1 LTGRSPGY
9 AGSES
14 YAAFT
19 IVGWAIVC
27 AVAFLLCIVSALIS
41 GTGIVAL
48 LSNPWRG
55 LLPYAVGGSLYGL
68 VQCSFLDLGIRRSF
82 WWVAVTAVGWA
93 LGATIGALLG
103 EPIAATLFPDS
114 GYSGI
119 IMGPRDFAFMLA
131 HGSIGVA
138 VYSIIT
144 ALPIALLLSRR
155 AES

>member
-1 LTGRSPGY
+1 MGRIPGN
-9 AGSES
+9 ASSES
-14 YAAFT
+14 FAAFI

-27 AVAFLLCIVSALIS
+27 AVAFLLCIVSVLIS
-41 GTGIVAL
+41 LIVVGPL
-48 LSNPWRG
+48 LSEPWRG
-55 LLPYAVGGSLYGL
+55 LLPYFLGGSLYGI
-68 VQCSFLDLGIRRSF
+68 VQCSFLDLGRKQTF

-93 LGATIGALLG
+93 LGDTIGALPAY
-103 EPIAATLFPDS
+103 PIAEALSPDS
-114 GYSGI
+114 GYGGI
-119 IMGPRDFAFMLA
+119 IMGPRDFAFMLV